1 MADWNYDQARRVARW
16 PLRELLLAFL
26 ERIRDRAMEAYRWDV
41 LTWAVLEP
49 HRKEESRGKPPKVP
63 DILKKG

>member
-1 MADWNYDQARRVARW
+1 MILRPRLHDLYVGRVV
-16 PLRELLLAFL
+16 LATVL
-26 ERIRDRAMEAYRWDV
+26 